1 MTTYRIEAVSVAE
14 LIERIDVAD
23 STFVVRGENGVRRVR
38 QSCVSN
44 PAQVMVDGAPVNDG
58 EGGVYT
64 PKVPADPEVWFSVI
78 ETSDNAALEAIGISN
93 S

>member
-1 MTTYRIEAVSVAE
+1 MTYYRIEAASAAA
-14 LIERIDVAD
+14 LIEKIEAAD
-23 STFVVRGENGVRRVR
+23 PSFVVMGAAGVKRVR

-44 PAQVMVDGAPVNDG
+44 PAQVMVDGAPVSDG

-78 ETSDNAALEAIGISN
+78 ETSDNAALEAIGISI